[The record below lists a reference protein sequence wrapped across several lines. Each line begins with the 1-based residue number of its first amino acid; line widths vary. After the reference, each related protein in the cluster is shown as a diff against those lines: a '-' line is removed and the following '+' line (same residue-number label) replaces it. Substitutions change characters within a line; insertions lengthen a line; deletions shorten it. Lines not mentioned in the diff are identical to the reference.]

1 MTIGIPL
8 LAHFGLSP
16 RKVAVVGLLGLC
28 AVPWGSMGP
37 GTLIA
42 ASMSGFSFH
51 DLGVAIGRD
60 QRRSVRRDRRRRPV
74 NSFLYPVI
82 F

>member
-51 DLGVAIGRD
+51 DLGMASAVINVVPFAVTGVVA
-60 QRRSVRRDRRRRPV
+60 RSTR
-74 NSFLYPVI
+74 FCI
-82 F
+82 Q